1 MLDKTCWALYGN
13 EYSTFKLAQWS
24 CSEDDSCAM
33 ITDNGCDGTGYRKCH
48 GPITYSSHGY
58 CTWVK
63 GK

>member
-48 GPITYSSHGY
+48 GPITNSSHG
-58 CTWVK
+58 
-63 GK
+63 

>member
-33 ITDNGCDGTGYRKCH
+33 ITDNGYRNVFRTCDALAHCKN
-48 GPITYSSHGY
+48 P
-58 CTWVK
+58 
-63 GK
+63 